1 MAAFITLLMVTMAT
15 AFVPKGRKIRYDV
28 CGGVLISLRSLSMW
42 LRVKKRDGERF
53 KRSFSPEKNVFN
65 IKKHLDN
72 NVIQFEHIEINGQ

>member
-1 MAAFITLLMVTMAT
+1 
-15 AFVPKGRKIRYDV
+15 
-28 CGGVLISLRSLSMW
+28 MW